1 MKKRITDDYKKGLM
15 ERLKDTR
22 YAEGYLREALKLSV
36 EDKDGSGFQL
46 ALKDVAEA
54 RGGMTILAHET
65 GFKRENLYR
74 VLSKERQP
82 KFDSI
87 LKVASALGY
96 DFGTHAKATR

>member
-1 MKKRITDDYKKGLM
+1 VRNKITDNYKMGLM
-15 ERLKDTR
+15 ERLKDPK

-46 ALKDVAEA
+46 AMKDVAEA
-54 RGGMTILAHET
+54 RGGMTILAHKT

-96 DFGTHAKATR
+96 DFGTHAKAVR